1 MSDEFRDTG
10 LGRALRALPV
20 PPPSADLARK
30 ALAAA
35 RGAAHR
41 RAWAPAAGMALA
53 ASLALGVGLTT
64 WWGSAPQA
72 PAGQPPVDPYA
83 VMVVQGKVSPVRL
96 VFRSPRALDGVT
108 VTLQLPPG
116 VELAGRP
123 GRTEL
128 AWQAN
133 LQAGSNL
140 LELPVIV
147 QGGEGGVLTASLGYG
162 QDRRQFAVL
171 VKVSKEVSHA

>member
-1 MSDEFRDTG
+1 MSNEFRDTG

-20 PPPSADLARK
+20 PPPSADLAHK

-35 RGAAHR
+35 RAAHR

-64 WWGSAPQA
+64 WWGAPQG
-72 PAGQPPVDPYA
+72 PVEQPPVDPYA
-83 VMVVQGKVSPVRL
+83 VMVVQGQVSPVRL
-96 VFRSPRALDGVT
+96 MFRSPRALDGVT

-133 LQAGSNL
+133 FQAGSNL

-171 VKVSKEVSHA
+171 VKVNKEA